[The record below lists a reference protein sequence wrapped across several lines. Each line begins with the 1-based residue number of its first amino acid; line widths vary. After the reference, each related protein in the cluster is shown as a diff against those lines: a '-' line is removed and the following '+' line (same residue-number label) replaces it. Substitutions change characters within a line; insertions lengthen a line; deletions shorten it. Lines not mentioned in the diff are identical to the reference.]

1 MDPDKVAQHDEEYID
16 IQEVLEHKFTNR
28 KKRRTDLQFK
38 ILWEGD
44 KEPAWY
50 PWNTT
55 IGQAEKIHECLSA
68 NKLKKYIP
76 AKYTWPKGHVPLK

>member
-28 KKRRTDLQFK
+28 KKRRTDLQFR

-44 KEPAWY
+44 KEPA
-50 PWNTT
+50 
-55 IGQAEKIHECLSA
+55 
-68 NKLKKYIP
+68 
-76 AKYTWPKGHVPLK
+76 